1 MNMKITFPGGKKVN
15 AIYKDFIIT
24 TDQSKKEG
32 GEGTSPEPFSLFLA
46 SIGTC
51 TGIYI
56 LDFCQHRN
64 IPTDKLGMELSF
76 EKNNETHL
84 IEKINI
90 ILFLPKNFPK
100 SYEKAILK
108 TASLCTVKRHLDN
121 PPKINITLNQQ
132 N

>member
-56 LDFCQHRN
+56 LDF
-64 IPTDKLGMELSF
+64 
-76 EKNNETHL
+76 
-84 IEKINI
+84 
-90 ILFLPKNFPK
+90 
-100 SYEKAILK
+100 
-108 TASLCTVKRHLDN
+108 
-121 PPKINITLNQQ
+121 
-132 N
+132 

>member
-1 MNMKITFPGGKKVN
+1 MKITFPGGKKVN
-15 AIYKDFIIT
+15 AVYKDFIIT